1 MPYRQRRRL
10 RSPITMIL
18 NQVNMPQL
26 LNLQV
31 VLRDRLH
38 PVGLGA
44 WYGRRWHG
52 NGPTV
57 VVGRW
62 GVAAVAGYIGLCL
75 VSQMVAQHLL
85 ARALGPQRAAVER
98 LT

>member
-38 PVGLGA
+38 PVLGQ
-44 WYGRRWHG
+44 GEL
-52 NGPTV
+52 V
-57 VVGRW
+57 
-62 GVAAVAGYIGLCL
+62 VAASPRAFGIGTTD
-75 VSQMVAQHLL
+75 
-85 ARALGPQRAAVER
+85 GKVER
-98 LT
+98 DDELAIANDLKGARNPRLISDPVKKQSVASVT